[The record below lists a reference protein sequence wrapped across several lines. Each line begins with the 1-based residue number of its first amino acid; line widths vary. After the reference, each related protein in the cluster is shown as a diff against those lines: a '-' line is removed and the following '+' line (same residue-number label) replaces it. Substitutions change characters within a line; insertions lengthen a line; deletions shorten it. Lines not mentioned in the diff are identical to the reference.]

1 MENTVKARRL
11 AFVAAALVITGLPSV
26 AIAGPRAHSAA
37 TAASSSVSTTVPMP
51 ENDPFYAVP
60 RDIAKYRDG
69 QVIRA
74 REIRGML
81 WAIPLP
87 AKVWQLEYRTEDNH
101 GRPSASV
108 TTVLEPESPWHGTG
122 GRPLISYQTAEDGV
136 AGKCAPSYQI
146 RAGAQAEPTNATAET
161 SEMFAA
167 VEQGWA
173 VTAPDYEGPESEF
186 LVAKTEAHGV
196 LDAVR
201 ATLAFRPAGLT
212 KSSPVALWGYSG
224 GSFASVVAA
233 QYQSSYA
240 PELTFRAIALGGL
253 VGSIRASINDFSG
266 TVFGGT
272 IAMGINGFIRGFPG
286 LDVPSFLNAT
296 GKRDVTAA
304 AHDCISDAVPRF
316 PFLSFGQIE
325 AVPDVLDH
333 GPVARMLQANSP
345 LGIKGTPTAPI
356 YDYHAVGDELAP
368 LHPALAL
375 LHRFCNAG
383 VVVQHVQSLV
393 GEHLSEVVTGEPGA
407 MRFFAN
413 RFAGKAP
420 IDTCAT
426 MPT

>member
-1 MENTVKARRL
+1 MEKSVKPCRL
-11 AFVAAALVITGLPSV
+11 ALGTAALMVVALPSV
-26 AIAGPRAHSAA
+26 AAASPHAPTALPTA
-37 TAASSSVSTTVPMP
+37 TAAASIPTP
-51 ENDPFYAVP
+51 ENDPFYAAP
-60 RDIAKYRDG
+60 RDIANYRDG
-69 QVIRA
+69 QVIRS
-74 REIRGML
+74 RQIQGYL
-81 WAIPLP
+81 SVLPLP
-87 AKVWQLEYRTEDNH
+87 VKVWQLEYRTEDNH
-101 GRPSASV
+101 GQPSASV
-108 TTVLEPESPWHGTG
+108 TTVLEPKTPWKGSG

-146 RAGAQAEPTNATAET
+146 RAGDQAEPTNATAET

-173 VTAPDYEGPESEF
+173 VTAPDYEGPQSEF

-196 LDAVR
+196 LDAIR
-201 ATLAFRPAGLT
+201 ATLSFHPAALT
-212 KSSPVALWGYSG
+212 SKSPVALWGYSG

-240 PELTFRAIALGGL
+240 PDLTFRAIGLGGL
-253 VGSIRASINDFSG
+253 VGSVRASINDFSG

-286 LDVPSFLNAT
+286 LDVPSYLNAT
-296 GKRDVTAA
+296 GKADVKAA

-316 PFLSFGQIE
+316 PFLSFSQIE
-325 AVPDVLDH
+325 AKPDVLDH
-333 GPVARMLQANSP
+333 GVIARMLQANSP
-345 LGIKGTPTAPI
+345 LGIKGVPTAPI

-368 LHPALAL
+368 LQPALAL

-393 GEHLSEVVTGEPGA
+393 GEHISEVVTGFPGA
-407 MRFFAN
+407 LRFFEN
-413 RFAGKAP
+413 RFAGKKP

-426 MPT
+426 MPK